1 MIPMRGAGRYYQIAD
16 HDHPERVE
24 IRKARENIEHD
35 FKTGVIDE
43 ARYRLEMKI
52 MDDGERQLN
61 ARIPRK

>member
-1 MIPMRGAGRYYQIAD
+1 MERPMDIVA

-24 IRKARENIEHD
+24 IRVARENIERD

-61 ARIPRK
+61 ARIRRK